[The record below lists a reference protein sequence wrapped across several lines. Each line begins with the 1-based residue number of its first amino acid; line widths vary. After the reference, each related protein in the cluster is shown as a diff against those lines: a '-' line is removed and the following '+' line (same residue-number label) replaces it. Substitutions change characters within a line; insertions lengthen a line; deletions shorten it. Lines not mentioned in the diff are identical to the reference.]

1 MFDKI
6 FSSIYYFLNQI
17 LYDDKKIEI
26 LFLKGLTKV
35 LGENNLDVKI
45 YAADDVPEEYRKVV
59 AENERMLINMVR
71 CWPHNDL

>member
-45 YAADDVPEEYRKVV
+45 YAADMFRKNTKKSSQKM
-59 AENERMLINMVR
+59 NE
-71 CWPHNDL
+71 C